1 VAGLSTLTRQTGFHR
16 CLVWRFFAP
25 DRSAILKGEEF
36 MQFSQAVLGFGLS
49 VTLVMFGNG
58 SAVAQK
64 STDVVAEIGAV
75 KLTLS
80 DLEQQESSKLLQARY
95 DFYQAESKALDDLI
109 DTTLIAQK
117 ARSENLT
124 VDQLL
129 DREVK
134 TQVKDPTE
142 DQIRVYYEGLE
153 TDQPY
158 EAVRGKILEKIR
170 ALRTNKA
177 RVAYIKTLREQSN
190 VYVTLTPPSTVVDL
204 GNADVLGSK
213 DAPVILVEFADYE
226 CPYCQKVAPAIK
238 KLQNDLGGKLAV
250 AYKDFPLPM
259 HAHAEKAAEAARC
272 AGKQGQFW
280 AFHDELFSSKELDVD
295 QLKAQAHALKLDS
308 AAFDKCLEGGETAAA
323 VQQDREQGVRLG
335 LTGTPSFFVNGHFL
349 SGALD
354 YTALRKIVDQ
364 QLEQP
369 LNQAAVTAKK

>member
-1 VAGLSTLTRQTGFHR
+1 
-16 CLVWRFFAP
+16 
-25 DRSAILKGEEF
+25 
-36 MQFSQAVLGFGLS
+36 MQFSRQLLGFGLS
-49 VTLVMFGNG
+49 AAMVLLGNG
-58 SAVAQK
+58 SAFAQTG
-64 STDVVAEIGAV
+64 TDVVAQIGVV
-75 KLTLS
+75 KLTMS
-80 DLEQQESSKLLQARY
+80 DLEQKESSKLLQARF

-109 DTTLIAQK
+109 DRTLIEQK
-117 ARSENLT
+117 AKSENLT

-134 TQVKDPTE
+134 SQVKDPTE
-142 DQIRVYYEGLE
+142 DQIKVFYEGLE

-170 ALRTNKA
+170 TLRANKA
-177 RVAYIKTLREQSN
+177 RAAYIKTLRAESN
-190 VYVTLTPPSTVVDL
+190 VYVTLAPPSTVVDVE
-204 GNADVLGSK
+204 NASVLGPK
-213 DAPVILVEFADYE
+213 DAPVMLVEFADYE

-238 KLQNDLGGKLAV
+238 KLQQDFGDKVAV
-250 AYKDFPLPM
+250 VYKDFPLPM

-280 AFHDELFSSKELDVD
+280 AFHDELFSSKELDID

-308 AAFDKCLEGGETAAA
+308 ATFDKCLDGGETAAA

-364 QLEQP
+364 QLAQP
-369 LNQAAVTAKK
+369 VTQAAVTAKK

>member
-1 VAGLSTLTRQTGFHR
+1 MR
-16 CLVWRFFAP
+16 
-25 DRSAILKGEEF
+25 
-36 MQFSQAVLGFGLS
+36 FSQRLLGFGLG
-49 VTLVMFGNG
+49 VTLCVLNNG
-58 SAVAQK
+58 IAVAQT

-75 KLTLS
+75 KLTMA
-80 DLEQQESSKLLQARY
+80 DLEEQESSKLLQARF

-117 ARSENLT
+117 AESEHLT

-134 TQVKDPTE
+134 SQVKDPTE
-142 DQIRVYYEGLE
+142 DQIRIFYEGLE
-153 TDQPY
+153 TDQSY
-158 EAVRGKILEKIR
+158 EAMRGKILEKIR

-177 RVAYIKTLREQSN
+177 RAAYIKALREQSN
-190 VYVTLTPPSTVVDL
+190 VYVTLAPPSTVVDL
-204 GNADVLGSK
+204 GNTDVLGSK
-213 DAPVILVEFADYE
+213 DAPVMLVEFADYE

-238 KLQNDLGGKLAV
+238 KLQEDFGGKLAV

-280 AFHDELFSSKELDVD
+280 AFHDELFRSKELDVD
-295 QLKAQAHALKLDS
+295 QLKAQARALKLDA
-308 AAFDKCLEGGETAAA
+308 AAFNKCLDGGETAAA
-323 VQQDREQGVRLG
+323 VQQDREQGLRLG
-335 LTGTPSFFVNGHFL
+335 LSGTPSFFVNGHFL

-364 QLEQP
+364 QLAQP
-369 LNQAAVTAKK
+369 LNQAAITAKK